1 MTMNEVWLLHHIRTI
16 EDHEDVKLLG
26 VFSTRELAERAKA
39 RALNLP
45 GFKDSPDGFS
55 IDKYII
61 DRMGWTAGYRTV

>member
-1 MTMNEVWLLHHIRTI
+1 MDQVYLLHHIRII

-26 VFSTRELAERAKA
+26 VFSSRELAERAKE

-55 IDKYII
+55 VDKYLV

>member
-1 MTMNEVWLLHHIRTI
+1 MDQVYLLHHMHTI
-16 EDHEDVKLLG
+16 EDHEDIKCLG
-26 VFSTRELAERAKA
+26 VFSSHELAERAKE

>member
-1 MTMNEVWLLHHIRTI
+1 MDQVYLLHHMHRVS
-16 EDHEDVKLLG
+16 EDHEDIKLLG
-26 VFSTRELAERAKA
+26 VFSTRELAERAKE

-55 IDKYII
+55 VDKYII

>member
-1 MTMNEVWLLHHIRTI
+1 MNEVYLLHHMHAI

-26 VFSTRELAERAKA
+26 VFSSRELAERAKE

-61 DRMGWTAGYRTV
+61 DRMGWTAGYRTI

>member
-1 MTMNEVWLLHHIRTI
+1 MNEVWLLHHIRTI

-26 VFSTRELAERAKA
+26 VFSTREMAEWAKA

>member
-1 MTMNEVWLLHHIRTI
+1 MDQVYLLHHTRRVS
-16 EDHEDVKLLG
+16 EDHEDIKLLG
-26 VFSTRELAERAKA
+26 VFSSRELAERAKE

-55 IDKYII
+55 VDKYII

>member
-1 MTMNEVWLLHHIRTI
+1 MDQVYLLHHIRTI

-26 VFSTRELAERAKA
+26 VFSSRELAERAKE

-55 IDKYII
+55 VDKYLV

>member
-1 MTMNEVWLLHHIRTI
+1 MNEVWLLHHIRTI

>member
-1 MTMNEVWLLHHIRTI
+1 MDQVYLLHHMHRVS
-16 EDHEDVKLLG
+16 EDHEDIKLLG
-26 VFSTRELAERAKA
+26 VFSTSELAERAKE

-55 IDKYII
+55 VDKYII